1 MKSAQC
7 FSHTFESDEISPVK
21 SITTKADP
29 DFSFIP
35 SDEST
40 NELSN
45 LSSDEE
51 QDVNPTED
59 SKFIVFWSCIKSLFC
74 MLMCQVCTQPFDANA
89 TNHYVNGT
97 GLSVEFNC
105 MNNHKFTWKSQPLVG
120 KQPIGNI
127 MLSADY
133 PHILVD

>member
-7 FSHTFESDEISPVK
+7 FSHTFESDELSPVK
-21 SITTKADP
+21 SITAKADP

-35 SDEST
+35 SDVSAI
-40 NELSN
+40 LSN

-74 MLMCQVCTQPFDANA
+74 MLMCQVYKQPFDANA
-89 TNHYVNGT
+89 
-97 GLSVEFNC
+97 
-105 MNNHKFTWKSQPLVG
+105 
-120 KQPIGNI
+120 KQTI
-127 MLSADY
+127 MSMGQDCLWSLIA
-133 PHILVD
+133 